1 MNLAFPALCI
11 LFLVLPGIIFRSAY
25 TQGSVP
31 VFFPPGSSGLDG
43 VNKFPTSNRP
53 LAEEISTSLV
63 TAICLHILWLTACP
77 YWLFPLHKLGWLT
90 SVHALDTNDYVN
102 LFRVLYGDIK
112 VQWAHESAMRFLA
125 ESRQGLVCYFLSLY
139 GASFILG
146 RFSIRFI
153 RRFKLDHKFIQ
164 VRLADGWFY
173 FLRGEMFSFH
183 EFRQLFQDNGIGNGN
198 AKDQGENQDNAKGDQ
213 QQNEK
218 DKDKP
223 RRHVTGTYV
232 SVVIAQADG
241 DYLYKGFLWDFHL
254 DGKGGLDRLVL
265 HNAIRC
271 KFDPA
276 NPTAASH
283 RPRPVSATKIVE
295 VKWAFQRVTSQ
306 IFTVKYADCKTLA
319 CTFFYIRDPAA
330 EAARAARAQGWRD
343 RWRKLSTWAG
353 A

>member
-31 VFFPPGSSGLDG
+31 IFFPPGSSGLDG
-43 VNKFPTSNRP
+43 VNKYPTSNRP

-63 TAICLHILWLTACP
+63 TAICLHILWLWLCP
-77 YWLFPLHKLGWLT
+77 CFLVPFQYFGWLT
-90 SVHALDTNDYVN
+90 TLHRFNDAEYMN
-102 LFRVLYGDIK
+102 LFRVLYGDLK
-112 VQWAHESAMRFLA
+112 ASGPHDDAMKFLA
-125 ESRQGLVCYFLSLY
+125 DSRQGLVCYFLSLY
-139 GASFILG
+139 GASFFLG
-146 RFSIRFI
+146 RCSIRFI
-153 RRFKLDHKFIQ
+153 RKFKLDHKFIQ
-164 VRLADGWFY
+164 FRLADEWFY

-183 EFRQLFQDNGIGNGN
+183 EFRQLFQDNGNG
-198 AKDQGENQDNAKGDQ
+198 KD
-213 QQNEK
+213 K
-218 DKDKP
+218 DKDKEKDKP

-232 SVVIAQADG
+232 SAVIAQADG

-254 DGKGGLDRLVL
+254 DGKGSLDRLVL
-265 HNAIRC
+265 HNVIRC

-276 NPTAASH
+276 NPSAANH
-283 RPRPVSATKIVE
+283 RPQPVRATKIID

-330 EAARAARAQGWRD
+330 EAEREARAQ
-343 RWRKLSTWAG
+343 RWSNLRQRISTWAG